1 MNGAHAPA
9 RAHAVRGQEQLNEQ
23 GGENDRE
30 MTGGDGTEHMRGPV
44 PALALN
50 VQLWPPCPALRRVRL
65 SPSCAWRQCT
75 AREVSKKK
83 AQLSQITRR
92 QCPFSARKM
101 NLENLGAASSFFR
114 AKPGPEGSSVAAH
127 LLSPTTKSIL
137 VKQNFICNV

>member
-50 VQLWPPCPALRRVRL
+50 VQLWPPCPALPCVVFACHRAVLGVSAPHERSQRRKR
-65 SPSCAWRQCT
+65 SYH
-75 AREVSKKK
+75 K
-83 AQLSQITRR
+83 SQ
-92 QCPFSARKM
+92 
-101 NLENLGAASSFFR
+101 G
-114 AKPGPEGSSVAAH
+114 GSV
-127 LLSPTTKSIL
+127 LFQQEK
-137 VKQNFICNV
+137 